1 MTSLK
6 NVFARVE
13 NNRILEYPVTKEII
27 QNRKA
32 PLSMFRQVKFLEK
45 PKTTEFEL
53 LTESIELV
61 SGIPTVSYKVRNLTV
76 QEILDNLY
84 GTKPELTIDQVP
96 LEVFKRVSFL
106 AREKIGQ
113 MLDAFAKTRG
123 YDNIASLASYS
134 NDPDPQ
140 QAAEGLLGTQLRS
153 RCWVAI
159 KDYEVG
165 VMSGTIPVPRYES
178 QILKVLPEFTWG
190 DI

>member
-1 MTSLK
+1 M
-6 NVFARVE
+6 
-13 NNRILEYPVTKEII
+13 
-27 QNRKA
+27 
-32 PLSMFRQVKFLEK
+32 
-45 PKTTEFEL
+45 
-53 LTESIELV
+53 
-61 SGIPTVSYKVRNLTV
+61 
-76 QEILDNLY
+76 
-84 GTKPELTIDQVP
+84 
-96 LEVFKRVSFL
+96 